1 MQIMNNN
8 LGGILLTFMVVFVTG
23 AMYANEPVSSIRGRV
38 ADAATDHPLIGAH
51 IILAGTNPLI
61 GTTSDAHGNFHITG
75 VPLGRH
81 RLEVRYVGYG
91 IRVIDNIMVTS
102 GREVALEISLEEQHT
117 TLEAVAITDGIEK
130 DVALNELA
138 HVSARTFSVEETERY
153 AGSLGDPARMAA
165 NFAGVMTQND
175 SRNDIIIRGN
185 SPSGVIWRMEGV
197 EIANPN
203 HFGAQGTTGGPVS
216 MVNNNLLSNSDF
228 LTGAFPAE
236 YGNGM
241 AGVFDLNLRSGNPH
255 RREFTGQI
263 GFNGFELGAEGPA
276 FKTKSGQRAS
286 YLANYRYST
295 LGLMHQIGFDVGTGT
310 AVPQYQDFT
319 FLADIPGT
327 SLGRFR
333 IFGLW
338 GNSFIELGRDLSDTA
353 ANQYNFRGTAT
364 DFGSN
369 LAVAGISNTIF
380 LSENTRLRNTLS
392 LQQSRTLTLFDSVK
406 TQTFIPIYR
415 GEQKETKASF
425 STQLR
430 HKINANTHLVAG
442 LIFDRY
448 DVAFED
454 SVMSRTH
461 KRFITITDASGCM
474 FLTRGYAQWQ
484 HRFGKRLTWNAGIH
498 LLHKGLNSEWSP
510 EPRLGLSYQITPKG
524 ALNAGF
530 GLHSQLQPREV
541 YFTETYHPE
550 SDSYTRSNK
559 EMGLSKSNHLV
570 VGYHHRFNNHFR
582 IKTEAY
588 YQHLYNIPV
597 RRRSPEFSMINTGD
611 FFNAPK
617 IDSLI
622 NEGTGRNIGLELT
635 VERFFHQGWYMLFT
649 ASVFD
654 SKYRGYDEVLR
665 NTAFNGNYVFNLL
678 GGYEWSLSGNK
689 ILGVNVKTVWAGG
702 KRYIPVDLEAS
713 LVRGEEV
720 RDWNNS
726 FTERYNDYFRTDL
739 RISFRVNH
747 KRASQEWALD
757 LQNITNHRSIFMESY
772 DPALNEVYQVYQQG
786 FMPMMLYRIYF

>member
-1 MQIMNNN
+1 
-8 LGGILLTFMVVFVTG
+8 MVVLTAG
-23 AMYANEPVSSIRGRV
+23 AMYAAEPVSSIRGRV
-38 ADAATDHPLIGAH
+38 ADAATDHPLVGAH
-51 IILAGTNPLI
+51 IILTGTDPLL

-81 RLEVRYVGYG
+81 AVEVRYVGYDT
-91 IRVIDNIMVTS
+91 RVIDNILVTS
-102 GREVALEISLEEQHT
+102 GREVALEISLEQKYT
-117 TLEAVAITDGIEK
+117 TLEAVSITDEVEK
-130 DVALNELA
+130 DVAINELA

-295 LGLMHQIGFDVGTGT
+295 LGLMHQIGLDFGTGT

-333 IFGLW
+333 VFGLW
-338 GNSFIELGRDLSDTA
+338 GKSFIELGRDLTDTV
-353 ANQYNFRGTAT
+353 ANQYNFRGTAN
-364 DFGSN
+364 DFGSG

-380 LSENTRLRNTLS
+380 LSPNTRLRSTFS
-392 LQQSRTLTLFDSVK
+392 LQQTNTHTLFDSVINNEWFK
-406 TQTFIPIYR
+406 PVYR
-415 GEQKETKASF
+415 GEQREIKASF
-425 STQLR
+425 SSQLR
-430 HKINANTHLVAG
+430 HRVSASAHIVAG
-442 LIFDRY
+442 VVFDRF
-448 DVAFED
+448 DVVFRD
-454 SVMSRTH
+454 SVVSRTH
-461 KRFITITDASGCM
+461 DRFITITDAEGSLYLM
-474 FLTRGYAQWQ
+474 RGYAQWQ
-484 HRFGKRLTWNAGIH
+484 QRFSSRLTANAGIH
-498 LLHKGLNSEWSP
+498 LLYAGLNQEVSP
-510 EPRLGLSYQITPKG
+510 EPRLALSYQTSSKG
-524 ALNAGF
+524 SLNAGF

-541 YFTETYHPE
+541 YFTETYHSE
-550 SDSYTRSNK
+550 TDIYTRSNEK
-559 EMGLSKSNHLV
+559 MGLSKSNHV
-570 VGYHHRFNNHFR
+570 VAGYHHRFNNHFR

-635 VERFFHQGWYMLFT
+635 VERFLHQGWYMLFT

-654 SKYRGYDEVLR
+654 SKYRGYDQVWR

-678 GGYEWSLSGNK
+678 GGYEWNLARNR
-689 ILGVNVKTVWAGG
+689 ILGVNVRTVWAGG
-702 KRYIPVDLEAS
+702 KRYIPVDMEAS
-713 LVRGEEV
+713 LAKGEEV
-720 RDWNNS
+720 RDWDNS
-726 FTERYNDYFRTDL
+726 FNKRYNDYFRTDL

-747 KRASQEWALD
+747 KRVSQEWALD
-757 LQNITNHRSIFMESY
+757 LQNLTNHRSIFMESY

>member
-1 MQIMNNN
+1 MNKIWRK
-8 LGGILLTFMVVFVTG
+8 GIFFLTFVFTSG
-23 AMYANEPVSSIRGRV
+23 HLLATEPVSSIRGRV
-38 ADAATDHPLIGAH
+38 ADAATDHPLAGAH
-51 IILAGTNPLI
+51 IILHGTDPLV
-61 GTTSDAHGNFHITG
+61 GTTSDANGNFHLTG
-75 VPLGRH
+75 IPTGRH

-91 IRVIDNIMVTS
+91 SRMIDNILVTS
-102 GREVALEISLEEQHT
+102 GREVSLEITLEEQST
-117 TLEAVAITDGIEK
+117 TLGALVVTGGADK
-130 DVALNELA
+130 DQALNELA
-138 HVSARTFSVEETERY
+138 HVSSRTFSVEETERY

-241 AGVFDLNLRSGNPH
+241 AGVFDLNLRSGNP
-255 RREFTGQI
+255 RKREFTGQI

-276 FKTKSGQRAS
+276 FKTKNGQRAS

-295 LGLMHQIGFDVGTGT
+295 MGLMHHIGFDVGTGT

-338 GNSFIELGRDLSDTA
+338 GKSYIELGRDLSDTT
-353 ANQYNFRGTAT
+353 ANQYNFRGTAN
-364 DFGSN
+364 DFGSD

-380 LSENTRLRNTLS
+380 LSPNTRLRSTLS
-392 LQQSRTLTLFDSVK
+392 LQQSGTHTRFDSVK
-406 TQTFIPIYR
+406 NQTFIPVYR
-415 GEQKETKASF
+415 GEQKEVKASF
-425 STQLR
+425 STQIR
-430 HKINANTHLVAG
+430 HKINANAHLVAG
-442 LIFDRY
+442 LIIDRY
-448 DVAFED
+448 DVTFGD
-454 SVMSRTH
+454 SVVSRTH
-461 KRFITITDASGCM
+461 NRFITITDAKGSLL
-474 FLTRGYAQWQ
+474 LTRGYAQWQ
-484 HRFGKRLTWNAGIH
+484 HRFGNRLTGNAGVHI
-498 LLHKGLNSEWSP
+498 LHMGLNNEWSP
-510 EPRLGLSYQITPKG
+510 EPRMALSYQLSEKG
-524 ALNAGF
+524 SLNAGF
-530 GLHSQLQPREV
+530 GVHSQVQPKEV
-541 YFTETYHPE
+541 YFTETYHSE
-550 SDSYTRSNK
+550 TDSYTRSN
-559 EMGLSKSNHLV
+559 EGMGLSRSNHFV
-570 VGYHHRFNNHFR
+570 TGYHHRFSNHFR

-635 VERFFHQGWYMLFT
+635 VERFLHKGWYMLFT

-654 SKYRGYDEVLR
+654 SKYTGYDKVWR

-678 GGYEWSLSGNK
+678 GGYEWNLAGNK
-689 ILGVNVKTVWAGG
+689 ILGVNVRTVWAGG

-713 LVRGEEV
+713 LAKGEEV
-720 RDWNNS
+720 RDWGNS
-726 FTERYNDYFRTDL
+726 FSDRYNDYFRTDL

-747 KRASQEWALD
+747 KRVSQEWALD

-772 DPALNEVYQVYQQG
+772 DVKENEVYQVYQQG